1 MTPPPTTPGAIR
13 FGTSLGED
21 GEIANPA
28 SQFGEGETGVWI
40 ADFTQPANA
49 TTVRMLIVQVLADGR
64 EFEHW
69 REDIPVQPT
78 TRRFVGRADL
88 SIYLHGGD
96 GRHVMRYLRGDT
108 LLAEGAFDLV
118 R

>member
-1 MTPPPTTPGAIR
+1 M
-13 FGTSLGED
+13 
-21 GEIANPA
+21 
-28 SQFGEGETGVWI
+28 
-40 ADFTQPANA
+40 
-49 TTVRMLIVQVLADGR
+49 QVLPDGR

-69 REDIPVQPT
+69 REDIPVDPSD
-78 TRRFVGRADL
+78 RRLVGRADL

-96 GRHVMRYLRGDT
+96 GHHLMRYLRGDT